1 MFETAFMMKIAKP
14 KPQRIFLCGKVL
26 KIFLSGN
33 KGFVYFSPGSIN
45 LHSSPGTGQG
55 SGVLVGGAASPHP
68 LGLPLPPWELLSS
81 FCGSWQVLLL
91 PRAF

>member
-1 MFETAFMMKIAKP
+1 MMKIAKP

-55 SGVLVGGAASPHP
+55 SGATVREEPCSLQAMYISLEETH
-68 LGLPLPPWELLSS
+68 WS
-81 FCGSWQVLLL
+81 FHQYQ
-91 PRAF
+91 AE